1 MEEIVKIE
9 EVYQYYL
16 QWKRGE
22 KTWTMN
28 EILNTPIT
36 NVNIFENEQMLTN
49 RLFYVVTD
57 FYENKLRVLIF
68 YEENV
73 FLKEI
78 NDELMLVQDIWGI
91 Q

>member
-1 MEEIVKIE
+1 MTLE

-57 FYENKLRVLIF
+57 FYGNKLRVLVF

-73 FLKEI
+73 FLKKM
-78 NDELMLVQDIWGI
+78 NDELTFVQDIWGI

>member
-1 MEEIVKIE
+1 MTKE

-16 QWKRGE
+16 QWKRDE

-73 FLKEI
+73 FLKEK

>member
-1 MEEIVKIE
+1 MTKE

-36 NVNIFENEQMLTN
+36 NVNIFENEQMLTD

-73 FLKEI
+73 FLKEK

>member
-1 MEEIVKIE
+1 M
-9 EVYQYYL
+9 YQYYL

-73 FLKEI
+73 FLKEK

>member
-1 MEEIVKIE
+1 MTKE

-57 FYENKLRVLIF
+57 FYENKR
-68 YEENV
+68 
-73 FLKEI
+73 
-78 NDELMLVQDIWGI
+78 
-91 Q
+91 

>member
-1 MEEIVKIE
+1 M
-9 EVYQYYL
+9 YQYYL

>member
-1 MEEIVKIE
+1 
-9 EVYQYYL
+9 
-16 QWKRGE
+16 
-22 KTWTMN
+22 MN

-36 NVNIFENEQMLTN
+36 NVNILISELAELIWETENIKKSAEKYGIPFSQIEKDIEILKN
-49 RLFYVVTD
+49 
-57 FYENKLRVLIF
+57 IF

-73 FLKEI
+73 FLKEK

>member
-1 MEEIVKIE
+1 MTKED
-9 EVYQYYL
+9 VYQYYL

-73 FLKEI
+73 FLKEK

>member
-1 MEEIVKIE
+1 
-9 EVYQYYL
+9 
-16 QWKRGE
+16 
-22 KTWTMN
+22 MN

>member
-1 MEEIVKIE
+1 M
-9 EVYQYYL
+9 YQYYL

-73 FLKEI
+73 FLKEK
-78 NDELMLVQDIWGI
+78 ND
-91 Q
+91 

>member
-1 MEEIVKIE
+1 MTKE

-73 FLKEI
+73 FLKEK
-78 NDELMLVQDIWGI
+78 NDELMLVQNIWGI

>member
-1 MEEIVKIE
+1 M
-9 EVYQYYL
+9 YQYYL

-57 FYENKLRVLIF
+57 FYENKLRVNLSD
-68 YEENV
+68 EENM
-73 FLKEI
+73 FLKEK
-78 NDELMLVQDIWGI
+78 NDELMLVQNIWGI

>member
-1 MEEIVKIE
+1 MTKE

-73 FLKEI
+73 FLYLKT
-78 NDELMLVQDIWGI
+78 Q
-91 Q
+91 

>member
-1 MEEIVKIE
+1 MTKE

-16 QWKRGE
+16 QWKRGG

>member
-1 MEEIVKIE
+1 MTKE

-22 KTWTMN
+22 KTWTRN

>member
-1 MEEIVKIE
+1 M
-9 EVYQYYL
+9 YQYYL

-73 FLKEI
+73 FLKEK

-91 Q
+91 NENR

>member
-1 MEEIVKIE
+1 MTKE

-57 FYENKLRVLIF
+57 FYEKN
-68 YEENV
+68 
-73 FLKEI
+73 
-78 NDELMLVQDIWGI
+78 
-91 Q
+91 

>member
-1 MEEIVKIE
+1 MTKE

-16 QWKRGE
+16 QWKRGK
-22 KTWTMN
+22 KTLTMN

-36 NVNIFENEQMLTN
+36 NVNIFENERMLTN

>member
-1 MEEIVKIE
+1 MTKE

-36 NVNIFENEQMLTN
+36 NVNIFENEQMLID

-78 NDELMLVQDIWGI
+78 NDELVLVQDIWGI

>member
-1 MEEIVKIE
+1 MTKE

-78 NDELMLVQDIWGI
+78 NDEFMLVQDIWGI

>member
-1 MEEIVKIE
+1 
-9 EVYQYYL
+9 
-16 QWKRGE
+16 
-22 KTWTMN
+22 
-28 EILNTPIT
+28 
-36 NVNIFENEQMLTN
+36 MLTN

-73 FLKEI
+73 FLKEK

>member
-1 MEEIVKIE
+1 MTKE

-68 YEENV
+68 YEEIV
-73 FLKEI
+73 FLKEKTM
-78 NDELMLVQDIWGI
+78 N
-91 Q
+91 

>member
-1 MEEIVKIE
+1 M
-9 EVYQYYL
+9 YQYYL

-73 FLKEI
+73 FFYKK

>member
-1 MEEIVKIE
+1 MTLEEM
-9 EVYQYYL
+9 YQYYL

-68 YEENV
+68 YEENE

>member
-1 MEEIVKIE
+1 MTKE

-22 KTWTMN
+22 KTWTMI

-73 FLKEI
+73 FLKEK

>member
-1 MEEIVKIE
+1 MTKE

-16 QWKRGE
+16 QWKRGK
-22 KTWTMN
+22 KTLTMN

-36 NVNIFENEQMLTN
+36 NVNIFENERMLTN

-78 NDELMLVQDIWGI
+78 NDELMLVQGIWGI

>member
-1 MEEIVKIE
+1 MTKE

-68 YEENV
+68 MKKMC
-73 FLKEI
+73 F
-78 NDELMLVQDIWGI
+78 
-91 Q
+91 

>member
-1 MEEIVKIE
+1 
-9 EVYQYYL
+9 
-16 QWKRGE
+16 
-22 KTWTMN
+22 MN

-36 NVNIFENEQMLTN
+36 NVNIFENEQMLID

-78 NDELMLVQDIWGI
+78 NDELVLVQDIWGI

>member
-1 MEEIVKIE
+1 MTKE

-91 Q
+91 HENR

>member
-1 MEEIVKIE
+1 M
-9 EVYQYYL
+9 YQYYL

-73 FLKEI
+73 FLKEM

>member
-1 MEEIVKIE
+1 MTKE

-22 KTWTMN
+22 KNWTMN

-73 FLKEI
+73 FLKEK

>member
-1 MEEIVKIE
+1 MTKE

-57 FYENKLRVLIF
+57 FYENNR
-68 YEENV
+68 
-73 FLKEI
+73 
-78 NDELMLVQDIWGI
+78 
-91 Q
+91 

>member
-1 MEEIVKIE
+1 M
-9 EVYQYYL
+9 YQYYL

-73 FLKEI
+73 FLLKKHNKNLI
-78 NDELMLVQDIWGI
+78 IR
-91 Q
+91 

>member
-1 MEEIVKIE
+1 M
-9 EVYQYYL
+9 YQYYL

-36 NVNIFENEQMLTN
+36 NVNIFENEQMLTT

-73 FLKEI
+73 FLKEK

>member
-1 MEEIVKIE
+1 MTKE

-73 FLKEI
+73 FLKEM

>member
-1 MEEIVKIE
+1 MTLE

-73 FLKEI
+73 FLKEM

>member
-1 MEEIVKIE
+1 MTKE

-28 EILNTPIT
+28 EILNAPIT

-78 NDELMLVQDIWGI
+78 NDELVLVQDIWGI

>member
-1 MEEIVKIE
+1 MTKE

-28 EILNTPIT
+28 EILITPIT

-73 FLKEI
+73 FLKEK